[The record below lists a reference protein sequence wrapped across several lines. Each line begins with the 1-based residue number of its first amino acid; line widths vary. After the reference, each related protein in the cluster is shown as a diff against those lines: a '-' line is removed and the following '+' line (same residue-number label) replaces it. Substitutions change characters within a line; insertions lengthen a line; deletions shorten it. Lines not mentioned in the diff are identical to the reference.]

1 MPIAMKGRD
10 HMRKYRFAVIGA
22 GSIAEVAH
30 LPAITSA
37 PQAELAAICDIDS
50 TRAQR
55 VAEQWGAS
63 AWFTDYERMLADK
76 RLDLDVVVISSP
88 PHVHREQAVAAAEA
102 GCHLL
107 IEKPMAI
114 TNREA
119 WDIVQAADKA
129 KVKVMI
135 GCDRRF
141 WTQNQW
147 AKQLVAEGVIG
158 KVIMARACMH
168 EHVKHYQ
175 ENLAKTDFRLKVE
188 LTGGSAI
195 SDTGAHAIDLVTW
208 LMGSPVKRVMGTAK
222 RLALPEKYG
231 QCDDTAVVLME
242 HENGSCSIVSCNR
255 FTTAVAQFTELF
267 GDQGSIYTSSDA
279 CNPFQSAPMAVYTEK
294 DYTLAE
300 MPEIIR
306 KYRYPQIFWGED
318 LIVER
323 PRQRW
328 VPIYPPR
335 EPNNYTKMWAHFM
348 DCLVNDQKPSVTG
361 EDGARAIEV
370 MCGVFKSMETN
381 TWIDLPLSEEVIPP
395 GYQPRR

>member
-1 MPIAMKGRD
+1 
-10 HMRKYRFAVIGA
+10 MRKYRFAIIGA
-22 GSIAEVAH
+22 GSIAELAH
-30 LPAITSA
+30 LPTMTKT

-50 TRAQR
+50 THAQK
-55 VAEQWGAS
+55 VAKQWGAS
-63 AWFTDYERMLADK
+63 AWFTDYEEMLADR
-76 RLDLDVVVISSP
+76 RLDLDAVIVASP
-88 PHVHREQAVAAAEA
+88 PNVHREHALAAAEA
-102 GCHLL
+102 GCHLFV
-107 IEKPMAI
+107 EKPLAV

-119 WDIVQAADKA
+119 WDIVHAVDKA
-129 KVKVMI
+129 RVKLMV

-147 AKQLVAEGVIG
+147 AKQLVEQGVIG
-158 KVIMARACMH
+158 RVVMARTCMH

-175 ENLAKTDFRLKVE
+175 DNLARTDFRLRVE
-188 LTGGSAI
+188 IAGGSAI

-208 LMGSPVKRVMGTAK
+208 LMGSPVKRVTGTAK
-222 RLALPEKYG
+222 QMALPAEYG
-231 QCDDTAVVLME
+231 RCDDTALALME
-242 HENGSCSIVSCNR
+242 HENGSYTMVSCNR

-267 GDQGSIYTSSDA
+267 GLEGSIYTSSDA
-279 CNPFQSAPMAVYTEK
+279 CNAFQSAPMAVYTEK

-306 KYRYPQIFWGED
+306 KYRYPQTFWAED

-328 VPIYPPR
+328 VAVYPPR

-348 DCLVNDQKPSVTG
+348 DCLVNDRQPLVTG

-370 MCGVFKSMETN
+370 MCGVFKSMETGA
-381 TWIDLPLSEEVIPP
+381 WVDLPLTEEVVPP
-395 GYQPRR
+395 GYHPRR